1 MESKYFGVNL
11 QSMKKLL
18 AYIFLT
24 IFSFQVLPVKEIG
37 KILFKGQMTEEIHE
51 SGHSGDNNNAKLKK
65 GTDPFRLHNSD
76 TEAIARMQ
84 HLSAQICLAILQAES
99 LPMQF
104 IPDIVTP
111 PPNFA

>member
-1 MESKYFGVNL
+1 
-11 QSMKKLL
+11 MKKWL

-51 SGHSGDNNNAKLKK
+51 SADGPVSVKLKK
-65 GTDPFRLHNSD
+65 GTDPFKLHPGDFEQTARL
-76 TEAIARMQ
+76 Q
-84 HLSAQICLAILQAES
+84 YLSAKLSLAIVES
-99 LPMQF
+99 EWHPSQF

-111 PPNFA
+111 PPNFC